1 MRHDWDSDEVLLDA
15 LRDALSTPPGDIPPG
30 EVPPEFVEAAKAA
43 FTWRNIDE
51 ELLAI
56 TSYDSVLDDTLFARA
71 RSTATA
77 RQLIFDAEGVS
88 LQVEVS
94 AAGITGQLMPA
105 AGSVTL
111 VTPSGDH
118 ETSPVDELGMFVMG
132 AAPHGPVK
140 FRFVNGCTDWFI
152 L

>member
-15 LRDALSTPPGDIPPG
+15 LRDALSTPPG

-43 FTWRNIDE
+43 FTWRSIDE
-51 ELLAI
+51 ELLLI

-77 RQLIFDAEGVS
+77 RQLVFDADGVT

-94 AAGITGQLMPA
+94 ADGITGQLIPA
-105 AGSVTL
+105 AGDVTL
-111 VTPSGDH
+111 VTPNGDA
-118 ETSPVDELGMFVMG
+118 ETAPVDELGTFVMNS
-132 AAPHGPVK
+132 APRGPVK
-140 FRFVNGCTDWFI
+140 FRFANGCTDWLI